1 MTGSPVIARLRAR
14 LSIQVDAPLQVSAS
28 FVQHFFD
35 EDSAAYSEIEIREG
49 EAFAIVVVLGA
60 LPSEEFVVRVWHR
73 YADEVWLVDIAEEVV
88 TVIPRDGFIRVF
100 EIGETLRSP
109 RLPAV
114 AIPVGQLFEL
124 AS

>member
-1 MTGSPVIARLRAR
+1 MIARLRAR
-14 LSIQVDAPLQVSAS
+14 LALQVAPPLAVSDRYQ
-28 FVQHFFD
+28 QHVFD
-35 EDSAAYSEIEIREG
+35 ETSAAYAEIDVRDG
-49 EAFAIVVVLGA
+49 TAFAVVVVLGA

-73 YADEVWLVDIAEEVV
+73 HADEVWLVDVSEEVV
-88 TVIPRDGFIRVF
+88 LVVPREGAIRVF
-100 EIGETLRSP
+100 AVGETLRSP

>member
-1 MTGSPVIARLRAR
+1 VIARLRAR
-14 LSIQVDAPLQVSAS
+14 LSLQVDAPLSVSPS
-28 FVQHFFD
+28 FVQHVFD
-35 EDSAAYSEIEIREG
+35 EDSAAYSEIEVRDG

-88 TVIPRDGFIRVF
+88 TVIPRDGLIRVF
-100 EIGETLRSP
+100 ETSETLRSP
-109 RLPAV
+109 RLPDLS
-114 AIPVGQLFEL
+114 IPVGQLFEL